1 MDLYTYPPGVALA
14 AARIADLH
22 RQADQQR
29 LASRLPDRTRG
40 WHRDRASVSRRRPDR
55 HGQAAART
63 VSGRGRATTE
73 AAMLIQHR
81 HTPEEFDPGHCRAC
95 ARQTGLLDHYNRVQR
110 EETRLRQAR
119 MWAHAARRYALWALG
134 SSGAA
139 ILLAAVA
146 LLTR

>member
-1 MDLYTYPPGVALA
+1 MGLYTLGGALA
-14 AARIADLH
+14 TARIAELH

-29 LASRLPDRTRG
+29 LASRIPNRTRG
-40 WHRDRASVSRRRPDR
+40 WPRDWASVSRRRPDR

-63 VSGRGRATTE
+63 ASGRGRATTE

-81 HTPEEFDPGHCRAC
+81 HTPEECDPGHCRAC
-95 ARQTGLLDHYNRVQR
+95 ARQTGLLDHYDRVQR

-119 MWAHAARRYALWALG
+119 MWAYAARRYALWALG

-139 ILLAAVA
+139 ILLAAVV

>member
-1 MDLYTYPPGVALA
+1 MSVQARHADHTGVKIDLYTLGVALA
-14 AARIADLH
+14 MAEIVELH

-40 WHRDRASVSRRRPDR
+40 WHRDRVPGSRRRPDR

-81 HTPEEFDPGHCRAC
+81 HTSEEFDPGHCRAC
-95 ARQTGLLDHYNRVQR
+95 ARQAGLLDH
-110 EETRLRQAR
+110 
-119 MWAHAARRYALWALG
+119 
-134 SSGAA
+134 
-139 ILLAAVA
+139 
-146 LLTR
+146 